1 MQFLQD
7 IVIREKFPEMSALAS
22 LDERGQIKRNQPVTQ
37 LEVELLTA
45 PSLYSGLQSFCSQYT
60 RYWSRLRFWLRETER
75 HVWFCSL
82 LPVSAFERGR
92 EQQVQSRIIR
102 IIGLIEQYLGFR
114 WRPDAL
120 VLECAL
126 PSRLMVEAMD
136 SPRVIVNA
144 GYSAVPIPT
153 RLLANSGPL
162 DRSDGRTC
170 GNDGTRDEWNWM
182 QSLRAVMPEY
192 VVDKQPSIAQI
203 ADLAHVS
210 GRTLQRELASQGTS
224 FRELLDS
231 ARFVVARRKLA
242 QPDLKIEEI
251 GSMLGYTQP
260 THFSRAFRR
269 FAGQTP
275 SQYRAQLQGQG

>member
-7 IVIREKFPEMSALAS
+7 IVIRENFPEMSALAS
-22 LDERGQIKRNQPVTQ
+22 LDERGEIKRSQPVTQ
-37 LEVELLTA
+37 LEVELLA
-45 PSLYSGLQSFCSQYT
+45 EPSLYSGLQSFCSQYT
-60 RYWSRLRFWLRETER
+60 RYWSRLRFWLQETER

-82 LPVSAFERGR
+82 LPVSAFTRGR

-102 IIGLIEQYLGFR
+102 IVGLIEQYLGFR

-120 VLECAL
+120 VLECSL

-136 SPRVIVNA
+136 SPRVFANA
-144 GYSAVPIPT
+144 GYTAVPIPT

-162 DRSDGRTC
+162 DRSDGRTG
-170 GNDGTRDEWNWM
+170 GNGEEWDWM
-182 QSLRAVMPEY
+182 RSLQAVMPEY
-192 VVDKQPSIAQI
+192 IVNSQPAIAQI

-210 GRTLQRELASQGTS
+210 SRTLQRELASQGTS

-231 ARFVVARRKLA
+231 ARFSVARRKLA
-242 QPDLKIEEI
+242 QPDLKIEDI